1 MIIKNPALSE
11 QFQNDNQKSRP
22 VGTIPKWS
30 RKIVERGKM
39 YAPEKHTHEAH
50 IPDLV
55 QALQLNVAGEI

>member
-1 MIIKNPALSE
+1 MNSK
-11 QFQNDNQKSRP
+11 KKYHT

-39 YAPEKHTHEAH
+39 YATEKHIPEAH

-55 QALQLNVAGEI
+55 QALQLNVAGII